1 MTLAELADLFF
12 IIFAVVYIGAAI
24 FFVVISFLIF
34 RRIRDILDSSQ
45 TIAANIRIITSAI
58 TEDLIKPLASI
69 ASVLQGISKV
79 LDFISDRRKD
89 RRKGG

>member
-1 MTLAELADLFF
+1 MALAELADLFF

-45 TIAANIRIITSAI
+45 TIAANIRTITSAI
-58 TEDLIKPLASI
+58 AEDLVKPLASI
-69 ASVLQGISKV
+69 ASVVQGISKV

-89 RRKGG
+89 RRKGD

>member
-69 ASVLQGISKV
+69 ASVVQGISKV
-79 LDFISDRRKD
+79 LDFISDRKKD
-89 RRKGG
+89 RRKGD

>member
-1 MTLAELADLFF
+1 MTWAEVADLFF
-12 IIFAVVYIGAAI
+12 IIFAVVYISAAI

-58 TEDLIKPLASI
+58 AQDLIKPLASV
-69 ASVLQGISKV
+69 ASVVQGISKV
-79 LDFISDRRKD
+79 LDFISDRKKD
-89 RRKGG
+89 RRKGD

>member
-69 ASVLQGISKV
+69 ASVVQGISKV

>member
-1 MTLAELADLFF
+1 MSLAELADLFF
-12 IIFAVVYIGAAI
+12 IIFAVVYIGAAL

-58 TEDLIKPLASI
+58 AQDLVKPLASI
-69 ASVLQGISKV
+69 ASVVQGIAKV

>member
-24 FFVVISFLIF
+24 FFVVITFLIF

-69 ASVLQGISKV
+69 ASVVQGISKV

>member
-69 ASVLQGISKV
+69 ASVVQGISKV

-89 RRKGG
+89 RRKGD